1 MKAERKEREII
12 VNLSAEEVFRI
23 QDEKTVGD
31 RPSVTMPDAKI
42 DVLPLSMI
50 KKDTL
55 SEEERYASDR
65 LEKGLAAKLEGNIY
79 PNGDLEIFIPKI
91 KIADVRI
98 TKARLP
104 RESIKTPLSNKK
116 NRKALLESAIPPDGV
131 KIKFGGSLK
140 VVDLSKYFYRDE
152 D

>member
-12 VNLSAEEVFRI
+12 VDLSAEEVFRI

-31 RPSVTMPDAKI
+31 RAGVTMSDAKI

-50 KKDTL
+50 KKDIL
-55 SEEERYASDR
+55 SEEERYVPDR
-65 LEKGLAAKLEGNIY
+65 LEKGLAAPLEGNLY

-91 KIADVRI
+91 KLADVNI
-98 TKARLP
+98 TGARLP
-104 RESIKTPLSNKK
+104 RESIKTPMANKK
-116 NRKALLESAIPPDGV
+116 NRKALLKSAIPQDGV

-140 VVDLSKYFYRDE
+140 VIDLSKYFYRDE